1 MSIMAP
7 GKTGSTTHP
16 ATGCAHLGGR
26 CTESGAHDMHWG
38 APNEI
43 PAVRPSEDRQPLAVA
58 QLFSAED
65 QAGVEDEPTLSV
77 GFGPFEGDLS
87 LAELDQLIA
96 GTRDFLAG
104 LEKQAVQ
111 LAAARREW
119 EAAR

>member
-1 MSIMAP
+1 MSMIASGAP
-7 GKTGSTTHP
+7 GSTTHP
-16 ATGCAHLGGR
+16 ASCAHLGGR
-26 CTESGAHDMHWG
+26 CTEAGAHDMHWG
-38 APNEI
+38 AENSI
-43 PAVRPSEDRQPLAVA
+43 PAVRPSEDRLPLAVA
-58 QLFSAED
+58 QLFSIED
-65 QAGVEDEPTLSV
+65 QAGSEDEPTLSV

-87 LAELDQLIA
+87 LAEVDQLIA